1 MSSTSV
7 YLIRM
12 NPVKRAFDLSL
23 VIPGLII
30 VLPVWAVVGV
40 LIWLEDRGPVIFTQ
54 ERVGF
59 RGRPFRM
66 WKFRSMVVNAEKL
79 GKQLTVGRDPRI
91 TRTGHFLRQTKLDE
105 LPQLVNVLRGEMSL
119 VGPRPEVPRYVAL
132 YTPDQRQ
139 VLDVPPGITDPA
151 SIRYRDES
159 EMLAQSND
167 PEKTYIDEI
176 MPDKIRLNLEYA
188 SRATVWTDAGVILGT
203 LRRLLR

>member
-1 MSSTSV
+1 MS
-7 YLIRM
+7 
-12 NPVKRAFDLSL
+12 PAKRIFDL
-23 VIPGLII
+23 VCVVPGLII
-30 VLPVWAVVGV
+30 VLPVWLIVAV

-59 RGRPFRM
+59 HGVPFRM

-91 TRTGHFLRQTKLDE
+91 TRVGHFLRQSKLDE

-132 YTPDQRQ
+132 YTADQRR
-139 VLDVPPGITDPA
+139 VLEVPPGITDPA

-159 EMLAQSND
+159 KVLAQSDD
-167 PEKTYIDEI
+167 PERTYITEI
-176 MPDKIRLNLEYA
+176 MPDKIRLNLEYTA
-188 SRATVWTDAGVILGT
+188 NANVWADVRVIFGT
-203 LRRLLR
+203 LRRLFQ

>member
-1 MSSTSV
+1 MS
-7 YLIRM
+7 
-12 NPVKRAFDLSL
+12 PAKRIFDL
-23 VIPGLII
+23 VCVVPGLII
-30 VLPVWAVVGV
+30 ILPIWLIVAV

-59 RGRPFRM
+59 RGVPFRM

-91 TRTGHFLRQTKLDE
+91 TRVGHFLRQSKLDE

-132 YTPDQRQ
+132 YTADQRR
-139 VLDVPPGITDPA
+139 VLEVPPGITDPA

-159 EMLAQSND
+159 EVLAQSED
-167 PEKTYIDEI
+167 PERTYITEI
-176 MPDKIRLNLEYA
+176 MPDKIRLNLEYTA
-188 SRATVWTDAGVILGT
+188 NANVWADVRVIFGT
-203 LRRLLR
+203 LRRLFQ